1 MTTNFE
7 SLSVLV
13 VDDHPLF
20 RQGLVGAWR
29 RERRADRVLEARGI
43 EDASVMLTRHHVDL
57 AVVDVILPDGIG
69 LELCRV
75 AATCGG
81 VRVVILS
88 TYDAAAVVHA
98 ARACGAV
105 AFFPKD
111 TEVNVLLSDVLR
123 IVRGEL
129 RELFPTAPALPPL
142 TPRELRVLG
151 SLLDG
156 ATNPEIAEHLGVS
169 VETAKTHVGSVMA
182 KLGVSDRFAAAAVA
196 RSWGYGIALPYLG
209 DA

>member
-1 MTTNFE
+1 MTE
-7 SLSVLV
+7 VLASLSVLV

-20 RQGLVGAWR
+20 RQGFVGAWR
-29 RERRADRVLEARGI
+29 RERQADRVLEAGGI
-43 EDASVMLTRHHVDL
+43 EDAIDMLNRQHVDL
-57 AVVDVILPDGIG
+57 AVVDVILPDGVG

-75 AATCGG
+75 AAERGG
-81 VRVVILS
+81 VSVVILS

-111 TEVNVLLSDVLR
+111 TDVNVLLSDVTR
-123 IVRGEL
+123 IMRGEL
-129 RELFPTAPALPPL
+129 RERFPAVPALPPL
-142 TPRELRVLG
+142 TPRERRVLG

-156 ATNPEIAEHLGVS
+156 ATNPEIAEHFGVS
-169 VETAKTHVGSVMA
+169 VETAKTHVGSVMM

-196 RSWGYGIALPYLG
+196 RSWGYDIALPYLG